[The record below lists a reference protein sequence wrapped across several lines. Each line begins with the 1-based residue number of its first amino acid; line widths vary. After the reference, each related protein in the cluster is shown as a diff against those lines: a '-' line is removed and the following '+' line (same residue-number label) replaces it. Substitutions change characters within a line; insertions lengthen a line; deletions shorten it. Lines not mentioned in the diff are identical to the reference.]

1 MAEPGSA
8 GVHSARLCPS
18 VRRALPDAA
27 HLDLPGREVA
37 AYLAAMN
44 WTDWRAE
51 FPILERTTYL
61 NSCSLGALSH
71 RALARVHEFHDDWH
85 TYGASAW
92 YERWMGRLE
101 ELRARVARM
110 IGAAEGEIALAAS
123 TSAALSV
130 LGSSLDYGRRNRVVI
145 AELDFPTVA
154 YQWMVRPGIEVV
166 RIPSD
171 NGVSID
177 PERMAAAIDDRTAV
191 VSVSHVFFTTGA
203 IQEMRPI
210 AEAARRHG
218 AFFIIDAYQS
228 AGQVPIDVAALGAD
242 ALVTGPLKWLLG
254 GPGLAY
260 LHVRDEWLRVL
271 RPTITGWFAARA
283 QFDFDIHGFEFK
295 EDARRFELGTPAL
308 PTVHSALGGQDII
321 DEIGI
326 VPIRERNSDLTEH
339 LLVRLDGAG
348 LRFRGAHDA
357 GTRSALVMIP
367 HEDPVGAVRHLADH
381 DIIVDS
387 RPGYV
392 RVSPHFYNTH
402 DEVDHFVATLARH
415 RG

>member
-1 MAEPGSA
+1 
-8 GVHSARLCPS
+8 
-18 VRRALPDAA
+18 
-27 HLDLPGREVA
+27 
-37 AYLAAMN
+37 MN
-44 WTDWRAE
+44 WTDWRGE
-51 FPILERTTYL
+51 FPILERKTYL

-71 RALARVHEFHDDWH
+71 RALARISTFHEEWH

-92 YERWMGRLE
+92 YETWMGRLA
-101 ELRARVARM
+101 ELRSRV
-110 IGAAEGEIALAAS
+110 GAMVGAGDGEIALAAS

-130 LGSSLDYGRRNRVVI
+130 LGSAFDYSKRSRVVV

-154 YQWMVRPGIEVV
+154 YQWMVRPDVEVTRV
-166 RIPSD
+166 PSD
-171 NGVSID
+171 DGVSID
-177 PERMAAAIDDRTAV
+177 PERMAAAIDDRTAI
-191 VSVSHVFFTTGA
+191 VSISHVFFTTGA
-203 IQEMRPI
+203 IQQMQPI

-228 AGQVPIDVAALGAD
+228 AGQVPIDVKALGAD

-260 LHVRDEWLRVL
+260 LYVRDEWLHEL
-271 RPTITGWFAARA
+271 HPTITGWFAARA
-283 QFDFDIHGFEFK
+283 QFDFDIHDFEFK

-321 DEIGI
+321 DQIGV

-339 LLVRLDGAG
+339 LLVRLEEAG
-348 LRFRGAHDA
+348 LSFRGATDA
-357 GTRSALVMIP
+357 TARSALVMIP
-367 HEDPVGAVRHLADH
+367 HEDPAGAVQRLADH

-402 DEVDHFVATLARH
+402 DEIDRFVQVLAGGRS
-415 RG
+415 

>member
-1 MAEPGSA
+1 M
-8 GVHSARLCPS
+8 RL
-18 VRRALPDAA
+18 ALPVR
-27 HLDLPGREVA
+27 HDLPGFAAA

-71 RALARVHEFHDDWH
+71 RALARVGEFHEDWH

-92 YERWMGRLE
+92 YERWMGRLA
-101 ELRARVARM
+101 ELRTRVGDM
-110 IGAAEGEIALAAS
+110 IGAEEGSIALAAS

-130 LGSSLDYGRRNRVVI
+130 LGSSFDYQRRNRVVL

-154 YQWMVRPGIEVV
+154 YQWMVRPGVEVV

-171 NGVSID
+171 DGVSID

-191 VSVSHVFFTTGA
+191 VSISHVFFTTGA
-203 IQEMRPI
+203 IQEMQPI

-228 AGQVPIDVAALGAD
+228 AGQVPVDVGALGAD

-254 GPGLAY
+254 GPGIAY
-260 LHVRDEWLRVL
+260 VYVRDEWRSTL
-271 RPTITGWFAARA
+271 RPTITGWFAARD
-283 QFDFDIHGFEFK
+283 QFAFNIHDFEFK
-295 EDARRFELGTPAL
+295 DDARRFELGTPAL
-308 PTVHSALGGQDII
+308 PTVHSALGGQEII
-321 DEIGI
+321 DEIGV

-339 LLVRLDGAG
+339 LLVRLENAG
-348 LRFRGAHDA
+348 FRFRGAPDA
-357 GTRSALVMIP
+357 NRRSALVMIP
-367 HEDPVGAVRHLADH
+367 HDDPAGAVERLAENG
-381 DIIVDS
+381 IIVDS

-402 DEVDHFVATLARH
+402 DEVDRFVDVLAGRT
-415 RG
+415 G

>member
-1 MAEPGSA
+1 VRAGSPA
-8 GVHSARLCPS
+8 VITPLRGASRS
-18 VRRALPDAA
+18 
-27 HLDLPGREVA
+27 DLPGLA
-37 AYLAAMN
+37 AAVYLAAMK
-44 WTDWRAE
+44 WTEWRAE

-61 NSCSLGALSH
+61 NSCSLGALSQ
-71 RALARVHEFHDDWH
+71 RALARINTFHEEWH
-85 TYGASAW
+85 TFGASAW
-92 YERWMGRLE
+92 YETWLGRLA
-101 ELRARVARM
+101 ELRTRVGSM
-110 IGAAEGEIALAAS
+110 IGAQEGEIALAAS

-130 LGSSLDYGRRNRVVI
+130 LGSSFDYSKRNRVIV

-154 YQWMVRPGIEVV
+154 YQWMVRPGVEVV

-171 NGVSID
+171 DGVSID
-177 PERMAAAIDDRTAV
+177 PERMAAAIDDRTAI
-191 VSVSHVFFTTGA
+191 VSISHVFFATGA
-203 IQEMRPI
+203 IQEMQPI

-228 AGQVPIDVAALGAD
+228 AGQVPIDVEALGAD

-260 LHVRDEWLRVL
+260 VYVRDEWLHTL
-271 RPTITGWFAARA
+271 HPTITGWFAARA

-321 DEIGI
+321 DQIGV

-339 LLVRLDGAG
+339 LLVRLEAAG
-348 LRFRGAHDA
+348 LRFRGAADA
-357 GTRSALVMIP
+357 NARSALVMIP
-367 HEDPVGAVRHLADH
+367 HDEPAAAVQRLADQ
-381 DIIVDS
+381 DIIVDY

-402 DEVDHFVATLARH
+402 DELDRLVDVLA
-415 RG
+415 GGG